1 MPISFTIRAN
11 ITFFR
16 SPLHLKLRLVAHLC
30 YITRIASI
38 WREKMHGYL
47 SADVVCSEERTVFL
61 RANHELNFEFLET
74 HNGQGQIYG
83 HIFAPNGGCC
93 AYHPSNIF
101 AKGKMF
107 TNMKLTFAAWDVYFS
122 LFSRTTLWTNKH
134 VFSSATVAKHSLILN

>member
-1 MPISFTIRAN
+1 MKFQVFFTFETQISG
-11 ITFFR
+11 
-16 SPLHLKLRLVAHLC
+16 
-30 YITRIASI
+30 ASI

-47 SADVVCSEERTVFL
+47 SADVVCSEERTVFP

-74 HNGQGQIYG
+74 HNGQGQIYS

-122 LFSRTTLWTNKH
+122 LFSRTTLRTNKQ
-134 VFSSATVAKHSLILN
+134 VFSFATIAKHSLILN

>member
-16 SPLHLKLRLVAHLC
+16 SSLHLKLRLVAHLC

-47 SADVVCSEERTVFL
+47 SADVVCSEERTVFP
-61 RANHELNFEFLET
+61 RANHELNFEFLEK

-83 HIFAPNGGCC
+83 HIFAPNGGYC

-122 LFSRTTLWTNKH
+122 LFSRTTFMNKQACI
-134 VFSSATVAKHSLILN
+134 FFCNNS

>member
-1 MPISFTIRAN
+1 
-11 ITFFR
+11 
-16 SPLHLKLRLVAHLC
+16 
-30 YITRIASI
+30 
-38 WREKMHGYL
+38 MHGYL
-47 SADVVCSEERTVFL
+47 SADVVCSEERTVFP

-74 HNGQGQIYG
+74 HNGQGQIYS

-122 LFSRTTLWTNKH
+122 VFSRTTFMNKQARI
-134 VFSSATVAKHSLILN
+134 FFCNNS